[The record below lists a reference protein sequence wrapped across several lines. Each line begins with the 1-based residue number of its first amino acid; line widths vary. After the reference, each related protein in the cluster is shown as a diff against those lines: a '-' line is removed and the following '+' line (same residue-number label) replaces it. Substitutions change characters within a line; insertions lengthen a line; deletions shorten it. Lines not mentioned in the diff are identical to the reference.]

1 MDPLI
6 HLPVVAAALGFQSTR
21 AVQVLCERF
30 GIPIIRLNKRVR
42 AMKQSDYTR
51 LIELASE
58 QVAA

>member
-30 GIPIIRLNKRVR
+30 DIPIIRLSKRVR

-51 LIELASE
+51 LIAKASQRE
-58 QVAA
+58 AA